1 MKDGRK
7 VNKMQILKC
16 EIDDSTGTYLMLGC
30 RVGFSENAENY
41 GSLIDS
47 IQFCGLN
54 LNRGEFIMMSDRSKA
69 FDSIFFQKLRSAK
82 MRHCIQ
88 HHLISNMK
96 RTALTQQDENL
107 IRTAARAIT
116 ASDCREAIDR
126 LA

>member
-1 MKDGRK
+1 
-7 VNKMQILKC
+7 
-16 EIDDSTGTYLMLGC
+16 MLGC
-30 RVGFSENAENY
+30 CVGFSENAENY

-88 HHLISNMK
+88 HLISNM
-96 RTALTQQDENL
+96 RG
-107 IRTAARAIT
+107 
-116 ASDCREAIDR
+116 
-126 LA
+126 